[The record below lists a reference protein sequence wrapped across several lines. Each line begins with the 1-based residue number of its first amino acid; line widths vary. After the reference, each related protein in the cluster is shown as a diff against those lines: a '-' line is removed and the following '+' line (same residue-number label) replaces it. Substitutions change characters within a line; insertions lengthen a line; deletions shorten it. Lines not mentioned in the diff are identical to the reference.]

1 MRDIVTL
8 CVDTC
13 KHAGL
18 QNVHCY
24 FSLNTSM
31 PNVLEIHFKQINDN
45 YCRDQVQKEY

>member
-8 CVDTC
+8 WVDTY

-24 FSLNTSM
+24 FNLNMSM
-31 PNVLEIHFKQINDN
+31 SNVLEIHFKQTNDK

>member
-8 CVDTC
+8 CVDTY

-24 FSLNTSM
+24 FNLNMSM
-31 PNVLEIHFKQINDN
+31 SNVLEIYFKQTYDN
-45 YCRDQVQKEY
+45 YCGDQLQKEY